1 MLLMNIVTILTNFLP
16 NSTHSERSSKPLL
29 APILCGNVI
38 CILNGLDECNEDSR
52 NLLID
57 ALVAYYSRGPRT
69 AETSEQHVKFLITS
83 RPYPTIERFD
93 NLQSNQQ
100 YRLRAENETTL
111 VDSDIERVVK
121 VRVQEFGSAR
131 GMTPFA

>member
-1 MLLMNIVTILTNFLP
+1 
-16 NSTHSERSSKPLL
+16 
-29 APILCGNVI
+29 
-38 CILNGLDECNEDSR
+38 
-52 NLLID
+52 LID